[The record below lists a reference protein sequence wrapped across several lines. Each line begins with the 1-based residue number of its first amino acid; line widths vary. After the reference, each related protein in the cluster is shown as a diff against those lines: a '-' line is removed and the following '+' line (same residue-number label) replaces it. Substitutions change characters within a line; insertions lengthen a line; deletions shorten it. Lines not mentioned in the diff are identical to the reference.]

1 MTIVGATAVGSIFLV
16 AATVQV
22 VGGFGFAIVAV
33 PLLTF
38 VLSPAT
44 AVQCAILVEMP
55 LILFVSLHE
64 ASWVHKR
71 AALRLG
77 GWSLVGV
84 PLGVIAMHALE
95 GRVLSIGLGIL
106 VLALAVT
113 VRRPIRSAPAAPW
126 SACLGGTLSG
136 LLMGVSAMSGPPLVA
151 ALRHFD
157 LQPREVRA
165 TASVVFALQ
174 GTVAIV
180 ILLATSSLGHRVPMA
195 AALGATGVA
204 AGWLVGNPVF
214 ARVDANRFTSIVV
227 VLIAISALVTIV
239 RAAVA

>member
-1 MTIVGATAVGSIFLV
+1 MTIVDAAAVGSIFLV

-64 ASWVHKR
+64 AGWVHKR
-71 AALRLG
+71 AALQLG

-84 PLGVIAMHALE
+84 PLGVITMRALQ
-95 GRVLSIGLGIL
+95 GRVLSIVLGIL
-106 VLALAVT
+106 VLALALT

-126 SACLGGTLSG
+126 SARLGGALSG

-157 LQPREVRA
+157 LQPRELRA
-165 TASVVFALQ
+165 TASAVFALQ
-174 GTVAIV
+174 GSVAMA
-180 ILLATSSLGHRVPMA
+180 ILLATSSLGHRVPVA
-195 AALGATGVA
+195 AALGVTGVA
-204 AGWLVGNPVF
+204 AGWLVGNPTF
-214 ARVDANRFTSIVV
+214 ARVDAHRFTSIVILLLV
-227 VLIAISALVTIV
+227 ISALATIV
-239 RAAVA
+239 RAVVV